1 MNEQRASIP
10 QPLQSLPVC
19 SILHGKESR
28 PEENKLTYLI
38 MQIQVDEMDESKVH
52 KKGMRKNKNRVDKT
66 DESRRTGK
74 GMGKKQIRV
83 DEMDESETDESR
95 STREGNAEEA
105 EPSRREVRRKGK
117 QRLRRAVVH

>member
-38 MQIQVDEMDESKVH
+38 MQIQVDEMDES
-52 KKGMRKNKNRVDKT
+52 
-66 DESRRTGK
+66 
-74 GMGKKQIRV
+74 I
-83 DEMDESETDESR
+83 
-95 STREGNAEEA
+95 STQEGNAEEQ
-105 EPSRREVRRKGK
+105 EPSRQDGRK
-117 QRLRRAVVH
+117 